1 MLASKDEL
9 LILDRCVEL
18 CENCASRI
26 TSLGTERKAAI
37 YCRDLEMK
45 CSDLREALLADSPS
59 AKELALHCLHSAERC
74 AERCDL
80 QNYDFCREAAEVCR
94 QVAELSKALAA

>member
-1 MLASKDEL
+1 MLASKDDL

-45 CSDLREALLADSPS
+45 CSDLREALLADSAS
-59 AKELALHCLHSAERC
+59 AKELALQCLHSAERC

-80 QNYDFCREAAEVCR
+80 QYYDFCREAAQVCR
-94 QVAELSKALAA
+94 QVADLSRTLAA

>member
-1 MLASKDEL
+1 MLATTDEL

-45 CSDLREALLADSPS
+45 CSDLREALLSDSPT
-59 AKELALHCLHSAERC
+59 ARDLALQCLHSAERC

-80 QNYDFCREAAEVCR
+80 QNYDFCWEAARVCR
-94 QVAELSKALAA
+94 QVAELSRTLAT